1 METNNFNFEG
11 ENVKLMSHVGPDKV
25 IYLTAS
31 GKINNNNLA
40 IFTAWAE
47 QIKQLMTEASREQ
60 GIVRVCTDVS
70 GVEHFESKPI
80 VPLREL
86 FEHDKQYNMKSAI
99 VGANFF
105 MKNLMNAVI
114 EFTGRTN
121 VRQFPTKEEAL
132 LWLLKEEP
140 IPAPEQKKDDGA
152 TDGVVQE

>member
-1 METNNFNFEG
+1 MDTPNFNFEG
-11 ENVKLMSHVGPDKV
+11 ENIKLICDVGDDKV
-25 IYLTAS
+25 IYLTAA
-31 GKINNNNLA
+31 GKINNSNLA

-47 QIKQLMTEASREQ
+47 QIKQLMAEASREQ
-60 GIVRVCTDVS
+60 GVVRVCTDVS

-86 FEHDKQYNMKSAI
+86 FEFDKQYDMKSAI
-99 VGANFF
+99 VGASFF

-132 LWLLKEEP
+132 VWLLAKEP
-140 IPAPEQKKDDGA
+140 IAPASNPEKDD
-152 TDGVVQE
+152 VLEKE

>member
-1 METNNFNFEG
+1 MENADFNFES
-11 ENVKLMSHVGPDKV
+11 ENITLKCYIGTDKV
-25 IYLTAS
+25 IYLTAA

-47 QIKQLMTEASREQ
+47 QIKQLMTAVAREQ

-86 FEHDKQYNMKSAI
+86 FEYDKQYHMKSAI
-99 VGANFF
+99 VGASFF
-105 MKNLMNAVI
+105 MRNLMNAVI

-121 VRQFPTKEEAL
+121 VRQFPTKDEALAWLLEEEAIVPASTAGKNDDAV
-132 LWLLKEEP
+132 KE
-140 IPAPEQKKDDGA
+140 
-152 TDGVVQE
+152 